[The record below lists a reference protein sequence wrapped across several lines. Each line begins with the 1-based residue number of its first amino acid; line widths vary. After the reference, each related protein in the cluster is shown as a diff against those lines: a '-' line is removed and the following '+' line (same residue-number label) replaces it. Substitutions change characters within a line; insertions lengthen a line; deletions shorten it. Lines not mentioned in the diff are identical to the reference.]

1 MNDPSLHGTAAA
13 ATHGSRKLISVV
25 SPCYNEQGNVRELA
39 RQIAD
44 VFAALPQYDYELI
57 FADNCS
63 TDGTLAELRQL
74 ATEDPRVRVIVNAR
88 NFGHIRSPF
97 HAYLQSQ
104 GDAVV
109 AIVSDLQEPP
119 ALIAQFLERW
129 EAGCKIVVGVRTG
142 SEETFPMKQLRN
154 CYYWA
159 LATIADGDVV
169 RNFTGFGL
177 YDRKF
182 IEILRTIDDPVP
194 YFRGLISEVGFPRAT
209 VEYRSKKRARGMSKN
224 NLYTLYDN
232 AMLGFTN
239 HSKLPLRLATI
250 TGFVGSL
257 LCLLVGVAYL
267 AYKLMYWDR
276 FSLGVAPLVIGIFLL
291 GSVQLFFLGIVGE
304 YVGAIHTQV
313 LKRPR
318 VIESE
323 RINFS
328 APLVA
333 PERSPT

>member
-1 MNDPSLHGTAAA
+1 MADERSDLVAGV
-13 ATHGSRKLISVV
+13 ATHGGRKVISVV
-25 SPCYNEQGNVRELA
+25 TPCYNEQGNVRELA
-39 RQIAD
+39 RQVAE
-44 VFAALPQYDYELI
+44 VFAGLPQYDYELI

-63 TDGTLAELRQL
+63 TDDTLAELRSL
-74 ATEDPRVRVIVNAR
+74 AAEDPRVRVIVNAR

-97 HAYLQSQ
+97 HAYLQAG

-119 ALIAQFLERW
+119 ELIARFLERW
-129 EAGCKIVVGVRTG
+129 EAGYRIVVGVRTG
-142 SEETFPMKQLRN
+142 SEERFPMKQLRD
-154 CYYWA
+154 CYYRA
-159 LATIADGDVV
+159 LATVADGDIV

-182 IEILRTIDDPVP
+182 IEILRAIDDPVP

-209 VEYRSKKRARGMSKN
+209 VEYRSRKRSRGMSKN

-239 HSKLPLRLATI
+239 HSKLPLRLATM
-250 TGFVGSL
+250 TGFGASL
-257 LCLLVGVAYL
+257 LCLLVGFAYL
-267 AYKLMYWDR
+267 AYKLLYWDR
-276 FSLGVAPLVIGIFLL
+276 FSLGVAPLVIGIFFL
-291 GSVQLFFLGIVGE
+291 GSVQLFFLGVVGE

-323 RINFS
+323 RINF
-328 APLVA
+328 
-333 PERSPT
+333 